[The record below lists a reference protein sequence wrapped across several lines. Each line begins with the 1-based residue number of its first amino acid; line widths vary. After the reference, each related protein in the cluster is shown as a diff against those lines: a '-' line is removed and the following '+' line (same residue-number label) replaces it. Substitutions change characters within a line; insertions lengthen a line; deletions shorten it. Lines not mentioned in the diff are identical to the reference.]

1 MRTLLKSNTSITP
14 WTVKTSE
21 LSLGL
26 KCSNVA
32 KSNLDCDTLAERIQ
46 IDYWMDN
53 LALGNKQIRQLS
65 AQPSAD
71 LSTIPHS
78 FHGEV

>member
-1 MRTLLKSNTSITP
+1 
-14 WTVKTSE
+14 
-21 LSLGL
+21 
-26 KCSNVA
+26 
-32 KSNLDCDTLAERIQ
+32 LAERIQ